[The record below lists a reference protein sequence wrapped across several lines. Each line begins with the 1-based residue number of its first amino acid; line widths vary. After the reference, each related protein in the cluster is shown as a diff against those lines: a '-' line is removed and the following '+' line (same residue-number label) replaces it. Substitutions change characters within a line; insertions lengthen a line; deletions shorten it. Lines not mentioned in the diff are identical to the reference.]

1 MDNKA
6 SITNILSDILRS
18 RGSQAMTFG
27 QLIKYMRNIFF
38 KISYTKWGGETSP
51 RLLKKSKLNIYLDQQ
66 SKTSYGVFSLYV
78 QVEDYQN
85 ILKLRC
91 QTRVFNCV
99 FLSCDIRVL
108 DWIYIWRLCDCNRI
122 RTHNHLVR
130 KQYSTI

>member
-1 MDNKA
+1 MDNKT
-6 SITNILSDILRS
+6 SITHILSDILRS
-18 RGSQAMTFG
+18 RGSQTMTFG

-38 KISYTKWGGETSP
+38 KISYTKWGGETST

-78 QVEDYQN
+78 QVEHYQN

-91 QTRVFNCV
+91 QPRVFNCV
-99 FLSCDIRVL
+99 FLSCDIRAL
-108 DWIYIWRLCDCNRI
+108 DWIYIWRLSDCNRI
-122 RTHNHLVR
+122 QTHNHLVR